1 MIISLSRRFHS
12 LHGFIH
18 LILVAPKKSATIQGE
33 KCHYSL
39 WKEPLFNTNYNV
51 KKMINYYNKHRFI
64 SKKELARLAGVSERT
79 FCRYIASRR
88 HILEAMGVLPNARL
102 LPPQAVKYV
111 CEDYCIDLPEYL
123 QDKEVIKKSP
133 VYRNLVKN
141 YKAQPSL
148 MAGGYGW
155 QRSHMTTDSF
165 RYTDWL

>member
-33 KCHYSL
+33 KCHYSRRKVPL
-39 WKEPLFNTNYNV
+39 FTVKRALFNTNYNV

-102 LPPQAVKYV
+102 LPPQAVKYF

-141 YKAQPSL
+141 YKALPSL
-148 MAGGYGW
+148 MAGGYG
-155 QRSHMTTDSF
+155 
-165 RYTDWL
+165 